1 MAFRDWL
8 RNQQEQSEKRKR
20 LFEGRTSLVPASQAW
35 GGYQDRPGGQRL
47 MTRQTTPRG
56 RPVPHP
62 PASVTLTEKNDG
74 TRTKVTKWEPEKSQV
89 KVSGIAD
96 PAAISPGQLNPLH
109 WGRQNPNVPGSMSRD
124 PSWAGVP
131 RARAAPQP
139 RVVQPQHI
147 PAMRGDIGA
156 TQSVGV
162 PALQRPRGMADV
174 SNQRAMYH
182 ALRRPNPQ
190 VTPSTLSIPQQ
201 TQRNIW
207 GSRFVP
213 NPAPMIRKERNAPPM
228 IGKERMDEEQWRF
241 ILDRIYGGNY

>member
-47 MTRQTTPRG
+47 MTRQTTP
-56 RPVPHP
+56 P

-74 TRTKVTKWEPEKSQV
+74 TRTKVTKWEPDKASRL

-96 PAAISPGQLNPLH
+96 EGVMSRGRPVPPPVNQRNPFGMPLAALPRGRLSPEAQAAIAQVQATGGQNVDAYGNRLGPDLQSY
-109 WGRQNPNVPGSMSRD
+109 RSMQNV
-124 PSWAGVP
+124 
-131 RARAAPQP
+131 
-139 RVVQPQHI
+139 
-147 PAMRGDIGA
+147 
-156 TQSVGV
+156 TT
-162 PALQRPRGMADV
+162 
-174 SNQRAMYH
+174 
-182 ALRRPNPQ
+182 RPNPQ

-201 TQRNIW
+201 TQRDIL

-213 NPAPMIRKERNAPPM
+213 NPASMIRKEMNAPPV
-228 IGKERMDEEQWRF
+228 GMDEDMWRW
-241 ILDRIYGGNY
+241 IRDRIYGGNY